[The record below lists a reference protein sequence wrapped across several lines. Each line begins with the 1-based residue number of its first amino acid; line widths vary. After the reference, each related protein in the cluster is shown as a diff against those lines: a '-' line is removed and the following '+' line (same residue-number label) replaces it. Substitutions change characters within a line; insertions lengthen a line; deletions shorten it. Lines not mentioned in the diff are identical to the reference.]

1 MNIMPKGIRKYDHL
15 PPVEAIVQAWTI
27 KGPQPQYHDFAKN
40 AVARAMPLLAR
51 AIERLVKETHDH
63 KP

>member
-1 MNIMPKGIRKYDHL
+1 MNIMPNGIRKYDHL

-27 KGPQPQYHDFAKN
+27 KGPQPLYHVRAKGV
-40 AVARAMPLLAR
+40 VAQTMPLLAR

>member
-1 MNIMPKGIRKYDHL
+1 MNVMPKGIRKYDHL

-27 KGPQPQYHDFAKN
+27 EGPQPLYHNAAKN
-40 AVARAMPLLAR
+40 AVAQAMPLLAR